1 MNIVQLT
8 PGAGGMYCGNCFRD
22 NALVAEWRKMG
33 HNAVMASL
41 YLPMTLDEEDQS
53 RGAPVFFAGTN
64 VYLEQI
70 FPLFGKAPD
79 WLRSWLAS
87 PALLKWAGGRAAKT
101 RADQLGDL
109 TLSMINGEL
118 GNQAR
123 DLDDLVSWLKNDQ
136 KPDVVCL
143 SNALLIGM
151 ARRIRNDV
159 GAPVAVHLQGEDSFL
174 DSLPESHRGKCW
186 SALRERAA
194 EVDTFIAPSHYFAE
208 LMTKRLDL
216 RPERVK
222 VVYNGIRLDGYERAP
237 IDLNP
242 PVLGYF
248 ARMCKEKG
256 LDTLVA
262 AYIHLRAKNLVP
274 NLRLKVGG
282 AMGPSDEPFVAKLKE
297 DLRASGLLGDVEF
310 HPNVEK
316 SAKQAFMKTLSVL
329 SVPALYGE
337 AFGLYLVEAWAAGV
351 PVVQPRHAAF
361 PELVQASGGG
371 VICEARD
378 PVALAEAIASV
389 TNSLD
394 HRRRLSDAA
403 FNASRSTFNVAAMAS
418 AMLRELPTSR
428 NTP

>member
-1 MNIVQLT
+1 
-8 PGAGGMYCGNCFRD
+8 MYCGNCFRD

-33 HNAVMASL
+33 QDAVMASM

-53 RGAPVFFAGTN
+53 KQAPIFFSGIN
-64 VYLEQI
+64 VYLEQV

-87 PALLKWAGGRAAKT
+87 PSVLKWAGGRAGKT

-109 TLSMINGEL
+109 MLSMIYGEL

-123 DLDDLVSWLKNDQ
+123 DLDDLIAWLKNDQ

-143 SNALLIGM
+143 SNALLAGM
-151 ARRIRNDV
+151 VRRIRSDV
-159 GAPVAVHLQGEDSFL
+159 GVPVVVELQGEDSFL
-174 DSLPESHRGKCW
+174 DSLPESHRAKCW
-186 SALRERAA
+186 DALRERAG
-194 EVDTFIAPSHYFAE
+194 EVDMFIAPTHYFAE
-208 LMTKRLDL
+208 VMTKRLDL

-222 VVYNGIRLDGYERAP
+222 VVYNGVRLDGYAP
-237 IDLNP
+237 AESEPKP

-262 AYIHLRAKNLVP
+262 AYIHLRSRNLVP
-274 NLRLKVGG
+274 NLRLKIGG
-282 AMGPSDEPFVAKLKE
+282 AMGPSDEQYVAKLKS
-297 DLRASGLLGDVEF
+297 DLKANNLLADVEF
-310 HPNVEK
+310 HPNLDKEQ
-316 SAKQAFMKTLSVL
+316 KQAFMKSLSVF

-337 AFGLYLVEAWAAGV
+337 SFGLYLTEAWASGV

-361 PELVQASGGG
+361 PELIDFTKAGL
-371 VICEARD
+371 ICEPRD

-389 TNSLD
+389 LNTPG
-394 HRRRLSDAA
+394 RRAELSAA
-403 FNASRSTFNVAAMAS
+403 ALKASREVFNVTAMAKNI
-418 AMLRELPTSR
+418 LRELPTKMSA
-428 NTP
+428 

>member
-33 HNAVMASL
+33 HEAVMASL

-53 RGAPVFFAGTN
+53 QGAPVFFAGTN
-64 VYLEQI
+64 VFLEQI

-109 TLSMINGEL
+109 TLSMIHGEL
-118 GNQAR
+118 GNQSR
-123 DLDDLVSWLKNDQ
+123 DLEDLVNWLKTAQ
-136 KPDVVCL
+136 KPEVVCL
-143 SNALLIGM
+143 SNALLMGM
-151 ARRIRNDV
+151 TRRIRNDV
-159 GAPVAVHLQGEDSFL
+159 SVPVVVELQGEDTFL
-174 DSLPESHRGKCW
+174 DSLPEPHRAKCW
-186 SALRERAA
+186 EALRERAA

-222 VVYNGIRLDGYERAP
+222 VVYNGIRLDGYESAP
-237 IDLNP
+237 ANIIP

-248 ARMCKEKG
+248 ARMSKEKG

-262 AYIHLRAKNLVP
+262 AYAHIRKNNLVP
-274 NLRLKVGG
+274 NLRLKIGG
-282 AMGPSDEPFVAKLKE
+282 AMGPSDESLVAKLKE
-297 DLRASGLLGDVEF
+297 ELRATGFLNDVEF
-310 HPNVEK
+310 HPNLDK
-316 SAKQAFMKTLSVL
+316 SAKQAFMKSLSVF

-361 PELVQASGGG
+361 PELVRASGAG
-371 VICEARD
+371 VICEPRD
-378 PVALAEAIASV
+378 PVALAQGITDVLNTPGKRQHLSEAA
-389 TNSLD
+389 LK
-394 HRRRLSDAA
+394 
-403 FNASRSTFNVAAMAS
+403 ASRATFNVYAMA
-418 AMLRELPTSR
+418 AGILRELPTRKIS
-428 NTP
+428 

>member
-33 HNAVMASL
+33 QHAVMASL

-53 RGAPVFFAGTN
+53 AAAPVFFSGIN

-87 PALLKWAGGRAAKT
+87 PTLLKWAGHRAAKT

-109 TLSMINGEL
+109 TLSMIHGEL

-123 DLDDLVSWLKNDQ
+123 ELDDLIAWLKSDA

-151 ARRIRNDV
+151 VRRIRNDV
-159 GAPVAVHLQGEDSFL
+159 GCPVAVELQGEDTFL
-174 DSLPESHRGKCW
+174 DALPPSHRAKCW
-186 SALRERAA
+186 DALKERAA
-194 EVDTFIAPSHYFAE
+194 EVDAFIAPTNYFAE

-222 VVYNGIRLDGYERAP
+222 VVYNGIRLDGYEPAP
-237 IDLNP
+237 ALPNP

-262 AYIHLRAKNLVP
+262 AYIHIRQKNLVP
-274 NLRLKVGG
+274 NLKLKVGG
-282 AMGPSDEPFVAKLKE
+282 AMGPSDEQFVNKLKS
-297 DLRASGLLGDVEF
+297 DLAAANLSAEVTF
-310 HPNVEK
+310 HPNLDK
-316 SAKQAFMKTLSVL
+316 SAKQSFMRSLSVL

-337 AFGLYLVEAWAAGV
+337 SFGLYLTEAWAAGV
-351 PVVQPRHAAF
+351 PVVQPRHASF
-361 PELVQASGGG
+361 PELIQASQAGEL
-371 VICEARD
+371 CEPKNIPSLAQTIANLLNNPTRHNQLSQN
-378 PVALAEAIASV
+378 ALQ
-389 TNSLD
+389 
-394 HRRRLSDAA
+394 
-403 FNASRSTFNVAAMAS
+403 ASRQTFNVRAMAERI
-418 AMLRELPTSR
+418 LRELPTR
-428 NTP
+428 KTT

>member
-33 HNAVMASL
+33 HNALLASL

-53 RGAPVFFAGTN
+53 KGAPIFFAGTN

-87 PALLKWAGGRAAKT
+87 PGLLKWAGGRAAKT

-109 TLSMINGEL
+109 TLSMIHGEL

-123 DLDDLVSWLKNDQ
+123 DLKELITWLKNEQ

-151 ARRIRNDV
+151 TRRIRNDV
-159 GAPVAVHLQGEDSFL
+159 GVPVVVELQGEDTFL
-174 DSLPESHRGKCW
+174 DSLPESHRAKCW
-186 SALRERAA
+186 AALRERAA
-194 EVDTFIAPSHYFAE
+194 EVDVFVAPSHYFAE

-216 RPERVK
+216 RPERVR
-222 VVYNGIRLDGYERAP
+222 VVYNGIRLDGYEPAP
-237 IDLNP
+237 APPQP

-262 AYIHLRAKNLVP
+262 AYIHIRQKKLVP
-274 NLRLKVGG
+274 NLKLKIGG
-282 AMGPSDEPFVAKLKE
+282 AMGPSDAPFVNKLKA
-297 DLRASGLLGDVEF
+297 DLDAANLSGEASF
-310 HPNVEK
+310 HPNLDK
-316 SAKQAFMKTLSVL
+316 SAKQGFMRSLTVL

-337 AFGLYLVEAWAAGV
+337 
-351 PVVQPRHAAF
+351 
-361 PELVQASGGG
+361 
-371 VICEARD
+371 
-378 PVALAEAIASV
+378 
-389 TNSLD
+389 
-394 HRRRLSDAA
+394 
-403 FNASRSTFNVAAMAS
+403 
-418 AMLRELPTSR
+418 
-428 NTP
+428 

>member
-1 MNIVQLT
+1 MKIVQLT

-33 HNAVMASL
+33 HDAVMASL

-53 RGAPVFFAGTN
+53 KTAPLFFAGTN
-64 VYLEQI
+64 VYLSQI

-87 PALLKWAGGRAAKT
+87 PALLKWAAGRAAKT

-109 TLSMINGEL
+109 TLSMIQGEL

-123 DLDDLVSWLKNDQ
+123 DLGELISWLKND

-159 GAPVAVHLQGEDSFL
+159 GVPVAVELQGEDTFL
-174 DSLPESHRGKCW
+174 DGLPEPHRTKCW
-186 SALRERAA
+186 DALRERAT
-194 EVDTFIAPSHYFAE
+194 EVDAFIAPSHYFAE

-222 VVYNGIRLDGYERAP
+222 VVYNGIRLDGYEPARAN
-237 IDLNP
+237 INP

-262 AYIHLRAKNLVP
+262 AYIHIRKKNLVP
-274 NLRLKVGG
+274 NLRLKIGG
-282 AMGPSDEPFVAKLKE
+282 AMGPSDEPLVNKLKE
-297 DLRASGLLGDVEF
+297 DLRANGLIYEVEF
-310 HPNVEK
+310 HPNLDK
-316 SAKQAFMKTLSVL
+316 SAKQAFLKSLSVF

-337 AFGLYLVEAWAAGV
+337 AFGLYLPEAWAAGV
-351 PVVQPRHAAF
+351 PAVQPRHAAF
-361 PELVQASGGG
+361 PELIRASGAG
-371 VICEARD
+371 VICEPGD
-378 PVALAEAIASV
+378 PIALAQSIADLL
-389 TNSLD
+389 NDPAKRQHLAQAALD
-394 HRRRLSDAA
+394 
-403 FNASRSTFNVAAMAS
+403 ASRSIFNVSAMAAGIS
-418 AMLRELPTSR
+418 KALPATK
-428 NTP
+428 TA

>member
-1 MNIVQLT
+1 
-8 PGAGGMYCGNCFRD
+8 
-22 NALVAEWRKMG
+22 MG

-53 RGAPVFFAGTN
+53 KDTPTFFAGTN
-64 VYLEQI
+64 VYLAQI

-109 TLSMINGEL
+109 TLSMILGEL

-123 DLDDLVSWLKNDQ
+123 DLDELVTWLKND

-151 ARRIRNDV
+151 TRRIRNDV
-159 GAPVAVHLQGEDSFL
+159 RAPVIVELQGEDTFL
-174 DSLPESHRGKCW
+174 DSLPESHRAKCW
-186 SALRERAA
+186 AALGERAA
-194 EVDTFIAPSHYFAE
+194 EVDMFVAPSHYFAE

-222 VVYNGIRLDGYERAP
+222 VVYNGIRLDGYEPAP
-237 IDLNP
+237 AEIDP
-242 PVLGYF
+242 PVLGFF

-262 AYIHLRAKNLVP
+262 AYIHIRKNNLVP
-274 NLRLKVGG
+274 KLRFKIGG

-297 DLRASGLLGDVEF
+297 ELSTNGLLSDVEF
-310 HPNVEK
+310 RPNLAKAE
-316 SAKQAFMKTLSVL
+316 KQAFMKSISVM

-337 AFGLYLVEAWAAGV
+337 AFGLYLIEAWAAGV
-351 PVVQPRHAAF
+351 PVVQPGHAAF
-361 PELVQASGGG
+361 PELVRASGGG
-371 VICEARD
+371 VICEPRD
-378 PVALAEAIASV
+378 PMALAKAIADV
-389 TNSLD
+389 LNTPGK
-394 HRRRLSDAA
+394 RKQLSAA
-403 FNASRSTFNVAAMAS
+403 ALHASRTIFNVRAMAEGI
-418 AMLRELPTSR
+418 LRELPTKL
-428 NTP
+428 TPA

>member
-22 NALVAEWRKMG
+22 NALVAEWRKIG
-33 HNAVMASL
+33 HNAVMASM
-41 YLPMTLDEEDQS
+41 YLPMTLDEVDQS
-53 RGAPVFFAGTN
+53 AGNPVFFGGIN

-87 PALLKWAGGRAAKT
+87 PALLKWAGSRAAKT

-109 TLSMINGEL
+109 TISMIHGEL

-123 DLDDLVSWLKNDQ
+123 ELDDLIAWLKNDQ
-136 KPDVVCL
+136 KPEVVCL
-143 SNALLIGM
+143 SNALLVGLV
-151 ARRIRNDV
+151 RRIRNDV
-159 GAPVAVHLQGEDSFL
+159 GVPVVVELQGEDSFL
-174 DSLPESHRGKCW
+174 DSLPASHRAKAW
-186 SALRERAA
+186 AALKERAA
-194 EVDTFIAPSHYFAE
+194 EVDCFIAPTHYFAE
-208 LMTKRLDL
+208 VMTKRLDL
-216 RPERVK
+216 RSERVK
-222 VVYNGIRLDGYERAP
+222 VVYNGIRLEGYEPAHG
-237 IDLNP
+237 DLNP

-262 AYIHLRAKNLVP
+262 AYIHLRNKNLVP
-274 NLRLKVGG
+274 NLKLKIGG

-297 DLRASGLLGDVEF
+297 DLRANRLSGDVEF
-310 HPNVEK
+310 RPNLDK
-316 SAKQAFMKTLSVL
+316 SAKQAFMKSLSVF

-361 PELVQASGGG
+361 PELVRASGAG
-371 VICEARD
+371 VICEPNDA
-378 PVALAEAIASV
+378 VALAEATADV
-389 TNSLD
+389 LNTPGK
-394 HRRRLSDAA
+394 RKQLSEAA
-403 FNASRSTFNVAAMAS
+403 LKASRDVFNVRAMANGIL
-418 AMLRELPTSR
+418 AALPKELVH
-428 NTP
+428 

>member
-1 MNIVQLT
+1 MKIVQLT

-33 HNAVMASL
+33 HDALMASL

-53 RGAPVFFAGTN
+53 KGAPVFFAGTN
-64 VYLEQI
+64 VYLAQI

-87 PALLKWAGGRAAKT
+87 PGLLKWAGGRAAKT

-109 TLSMINGEL
+109 TLSMILGEL

-123 DLDDLVSWLKNDQ
+123 DLDDLITWLKNEH

-151 ARRIRNDV
+151 TRRIRNDV
-159 GAPVAVHLQGEDSFL
+159 GAPVVVELQGEDTFL
-174 DSLPESHRGKCW
+174 DSLPESHRAKCW
-186 SALRERAA
+186 EALRERAA
-194 EVDTFIAPSHYFAE
+194 EVDVFVAPSHYFAE

-216 RPERVK
+216 RPERVR
-222 VVYNGIRLDGYERAP
+222 VVYNGIRLDGYEPAP
-237 IDLNP
+237 ANLNP

-256 LDTLVA
+256 LDTLIA
-262 AYIHLRAKNLVP
+262 AFIHIRKNNLVA
-274 NLRLKVGG
+274 NLRLRVGG

-297 DLRASGLLGDVEF
+297 DLRSNGLGDDVEF
-310 HPNVEK
+310 HPNLDK
-316 SAKQAFMKTLSVL
+316 AAKQAFMKSLSVF

-361 PELVQASGGG
+361 PELVRASGAG
-371 VICEARD
+371 VICEPRD
-378 PVALAEAIASV
+378 PAALAQSV
-389 TNSLD
+389 ADVFNTPD
-394 HRRRLSDAA
+394 KRQQLSDAA
-403 FNASRSTFNVAAMAS
+403 LKASRTIFNVSAMAS
-418 AMLRELPTSR
+418 GVLRELPAKMTS
-428 NTP
+428 

>member
-1 MNIVQLT
+1 
-8 PGAGGMYCGNCFRD
+8 MYCGNCFRD

-53 RGAPVFFAGTN
+53 QGTPVFFAGTN
-64 VYLEQI
+64 VYLSQI

-109 TLSMINGEL
+109 TLSMIQGEL

-123 DLDDLVSWLKNDQ
+123 DLDDLIAWLKNSE

-151 ARRIRNDV
+151 TRRIRNDV
-159 GAPVAVHLQGEDSFL
+159 GVPVAIELQGEDSFL
-174 DSLPESHRGKCW
+174 DSLPEPHRAKCW
-186 SALRERAA
+186 AALRERAA

-222 VVYNGIRLDGYERAP
+222 VVYNGIRLDGYEPAP
-237 IDLNP
+237 AEISP
-242 PVLGYF
+242 PTLGFF

-256 LDTLVA
+256 LDNLVA
-262 AYIHLRAKNLVP
+262 AFIHIRKNNLVP

-282 AMGPSDEPFVAKLKE
+282 AMGPSDEPFVARLKE
-297 DLRASGLLGDVEF
+297 DLRANGLINEVEF
-310 HPNVEK
+310 HPNLDK
-316 SAKQAFMKTLSVL
+316 AAKQSFMKSLSVL

-337 AFGLYLVEAWAAGV
+337 AFGLYLIEAFASGV

-361 PELVQASGGG
+361 PELVKASGAG
-371 VICEARD
+371 VICEPRD
-378 PVALAEAIASV
+378 PVALANAIADV
-389 TNSLD
+389 LNIPGK
-394 HRRRLSDAA
+394 RIQLSQAA
-403 FNASRSTFNVAAMAS
+403 LEASRRIFNVSAMA
-418 AMLRELPTSR
+418 AGILRELPVRKAAT
-428 NTP
+428 T

>member
-22 NALVAEWRKMG
+22 NALVAEWRRMG
-33 HNAVMASL
+33 HNALMASL

-53 RGAPVFFAGTN
+53 KGTPLFFAGTN
-64 VYLEQI
+64 VYLSQI

-87 PALLKWAGGRAAKT
+87 PGLLKWAGSRAGKT

-109 TLSMINGEL
+109 TLSMIQGEL

-123 DLDDLVSWLKNDQ
+123 DLDDLINWLKNDE

-143 SNALLIGM
+143 SNALLVGM
-151 ARRIRNDV
+151 TRRIRKDV
-159 GAPVAVHLQGEDSFL
+159 KAPVVVELQGEDTFL
-174 DSLPESHRGKCW
+174 DSLPESHRAKCW
-186 SALRERAA
+186 EALRDRAA
-194 EVDTFIAPSHYFAE
+194 EVDLFIAPSHYFAE
-208 LMTKRLDL
+208 VMTKRLDL
-216 RPERVK
+216 RPERVR
-222 VVYNGIRLDGYERAP
+222 VVYNGIRLDGYDPAP
-237 IDLNP
+237 SNLNP

-262 AYIHLRAKNLVP
+262 AYIHLRENNLAP
-274 NLRLKVGG
+274 NLRLKIGG

-297 DLRASGLLGDVEF
+297 DLRANGMLNEVEF
-310 HPNVEK
+310 HPNLDK
-316 SAKQAFMKTLSVL
+316 SAKQAFMKSLSVF

-337 AFGLYLVEAWAAGV
+337 AFGLYLIEAWAAGV

-361 PELVQASGGG
+361 PELVRASGGG
-371 VICEARD
+371 VICEPRD
-378 PVALAEAIASV
+378 PIALAQAIADV
-389 TNSLD
+389 LNTPGKRDQL
-394 HRRRLSDAA
+394 AA
-403 FNASRSTFNVAAMAS
+403 AALNASRNVFNVAAMANGI
-418 AMLRELPTSR
+418 LRELPMKAG
-428 NTP
+428 